1 MTPISPRASGIR
13 SARVTLLPTQR
24 LVLVDDEPARL
35 GGRAFDLLR
44 ALVARPGEIV
54 AKRELLDMVWPGV
67 VVEENN
73 LQVQICALRKL
84 LGPHTIVTVPGR
96 GYSFS
101 GMVDVIDRE
110 DAIPFAPQHG
120 PAPAGLTT
128 LRGRASELAALAS
141 LLQQQRMVTVT
152 GPGGVGKSRLVQA
165 ALGPD
170 VGEATRVEL
179 ETLPERVTTA
189 TWVARAFGLDFAR
202 VPSARQV
209 ASALA
214 GMSTTLV
221 VENAERGPEQLGEL
235 AEALLDQA
243 PGLRLVCT
251 SQMPLKARG
260 EYVLRL
266 APLELPATD
275 DAADALQTPALQLL
289 LDAVSALQPREGFK
303 GREAHD
309 AAAICRHLDGMPH
322 AIELAAGRVPLLGV
336 AGVRRMLAGDRF
348 RLLTNGGR
356 RSARQRSL
364 HASMEWSWSL
374 LTTREREALSAI
386 SRYPGRFTLGMARQ
400 ALAPAAPT
408 EWDAMELLGAL
419 VDKSV
424 VLAESGSR
432 SVFRLLE
439 TTRLFAQDRRVQEE
453 VPRPASG

>member
-1 MTPISPRASGIR
+1 MTPIARASGIR
-13 SARVTLLPTQR
+13 SGRVTLLPAQR
-24 LVLVDDEPARL
+24 RVLVDDEPARL

-44 ALVARPGEIV
+44 ALATRQGEIV
-54 AKRELLDMVWPGV
+54 AKRELLDAVWPGI

-84 LGPHTIVTVPGR
+84 LGSQAIVTVPGR

-101 GMVDVIDRE
+101 GVVDVVDRE
-110 DAIPFAPQHG
+110 RAIPIAPHHG
-120 PAPAGLTT
+120 PAPTGLTA

-170 VGEATRVEL
+170 VDKASPVEL
-179 ETLPERVTTA
+179 ESMPERVTMA
-189 TWVARAFGLDFAR
+189 AWVALAFGLDFAR
-202 VPSARQV
+202 TPSARQV

-221 VENAERGPEQLGEL
+221 VENAERGTEQLGEL

-251 SQMPLKARG
+251 SQVPLKARG
-260 EYVLRL
+260 EHVLRL
-266 APLELPATD
+266 APLELPVAD
-275 DAADALQTPALQLL
+275 DAPDALQTPALQLL
-289 LDAVSALQPREGFK
+289 MDAVSTLQAREGFRGK
-303 GREAHD
+303 EAQD

-322 AIELAAGRVPLLGV
+322 AIELAAARIPLLGV

-356 RSARQRSL
+356 RTARQRSL

-374 LTTREREALSAI
+374 LTTREREALAAI
-386 SRYPGRFTLGMARQ
+386 SRFPGRFTLGMARQ
-400 ALAPAAPT
+400 ALASAAPT
-408 EWDAMELLGAL
+408 DWDAMEVLGAL
-419 VDKSV
+419 VDKSL

-439 TTRLFAQDRRVQEE
+439 TTRLFAQDRMVQGQLR
-453 VPRPASG
+453 RPTSG

>member
-13 SARVTLLPTQR
+13 SGRVTLVPTQR
-24 LVLVDDEPARL
+24 RVLVDGEPARL

-44 ALVARPGEIV
+44 ALAARPGEIV
-54 AKRELLDMVWPGV
+54 AKRELLDAVWPGI

-101 GMVDVIDRE
+101 GAVDVVDRE
-110 DAIPFAPQHG
+110 GATPIAHRHG
-120 PAPAGLTT
+120 QAGGTT
-128 LRGRASELAALAS
+128 LRGRAGELAALAS
-141 LLQQQRMVTVT
+141 LLQEQRMVTVT

-165 ALGPD
+165 ALGSGAD
-170 VGEATRVEL
+170 DAARVEL
-179 ETLPERVTTA
+179 ELMPERVTVA
-189 TWVARAFGLDFAR
+189 AWVARAFGLDFAR
-202 VPSARQV
+202 PASARQV
-209 ASALA
+209 ASALG
-214 GMSTTLV
+214 GMATTLV
-221 VENAERGPEQLGEL
+221 VENAERGAEQFGEL

-251 SQMPLKARG
+251 SQMPMKARG
-260 EYVLRL
+260 EHVLRL
-266 APLELPATD
+266 APLEVPLTD
-275 DAADALQTPALQLL
+275 DAPDALQTPALQLL
-289 LDAVSALQPREGFK
+289 LDAVSALQPRDGFQA
-303 GREAHD
+303 REAHD

-322 AIELAAGRVPLLGV
+322 AIELAAARIPLLGV

-348 RLLTNGGR
+348 RLLTNGWR
-356 RSARQRSL
+356 RTARQRSL
-364 HASMEWSWSL
+364 HACMEWSWGL
-374 LTTREREALSAI
+374 LTAREREALSAI

-439 TTRLFAQDRRVQEE
+439 TTRLFAQERIAHEE
-453 VPRPASG
+453 GRRPASG